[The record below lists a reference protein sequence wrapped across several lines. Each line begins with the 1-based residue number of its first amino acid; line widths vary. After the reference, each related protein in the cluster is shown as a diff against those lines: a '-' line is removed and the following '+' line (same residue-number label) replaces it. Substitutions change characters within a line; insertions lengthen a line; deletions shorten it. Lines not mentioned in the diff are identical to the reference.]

1 MPLKRNSRRDF
12 TANMSI
18 PAAAVDTKEDAT
30 DTVKGMKKEDAAAD
44 IATKD
49 TTKTADAADMATDT
63 EKDTATKADATDMAK
78 TRNTTADAAGNA
90 IKG

>member
-30 DTVKGMKKEDAAAD
+30 DTVKGMKTEDAAAD
-44 IATKD
+44 IATED

-63 EKDTATKADATDMAK
+63 MKDTATKADVMEKATAMIMEK
-78 TRNTTADAAGNA
+78 DAAGNA

>member
-30 DTVKGMKKEDAAAD
+30 DTVKGMKTEDAAAD
-44 IATKD
+44 IATED

-63 EKDTATKADATDMAK
+63 EKDTATKADVMEKATAMIMEK
-78 TRNTTADAAGNA
+78 DAAGNA